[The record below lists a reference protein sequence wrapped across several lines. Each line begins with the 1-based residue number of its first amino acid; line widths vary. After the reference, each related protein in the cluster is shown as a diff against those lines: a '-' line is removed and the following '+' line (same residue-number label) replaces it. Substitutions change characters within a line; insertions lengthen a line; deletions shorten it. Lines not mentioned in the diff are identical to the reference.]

1 MMADNSSIDWSKLPI
16 HHLLKEAHQRI
27 ATKVS
32 RQWSDEVL
40 VSAGNDI
47 NDKVTQ
53 VQTEMMVDEQCR
65 GYGLRAMQDIP
76 EHTILGLF
84 PIHYAVN
91 ETTGHM
97 YDMINDDTY
106 LKHEMVAFKDAM
118 STPEQQEAFLY
129 QSAGNAVLQEH
140 FRNFVASQKDLTAD
154 ANDPASIPI
163 MTQYRPD
170 FIGVSLR
177 KYATKAYCG
186 HLAQQALDRA
196 QVQAVIAKHYKPPM
210 TMEIYHTM
218 LDELIEIMSQTMNAI
233 PIMFADVSPLM
244 ILVSIHPIA
253 ANQPIVAYC
262 NIEQMLAASHPV
274 IAKTIRHFQRN
285 ETPGYD
291 RFDKHAEEHMQT
303 VLKAFQQEL
312 VHIRQMTSK

>member
-1 MMADNSSIDWSKLPI
+1 MADASSIDWSKLPI

-40 VSAGNDI
+40 MAAGNDI

-53 VQTEMMVDEQCR
+53 VQTETMVDEQGR
-65 GYGLRAMQDIP
+65 VYGLRAMQDIP
-76 EHTILGLF
+76 KHTILGLF

-97 YDMINDDTY
+97 YDIINADTY
-106 LKHEMVAFKDAM
+106 LKHEMVVFRDAM
-118 STPEQQEAFLY
+118 STPERQEAFLD
-129 QSAGNAVLQEH
+129 QSTGNAALQEH
-140 FRNFVASQKDLTAD
+140 FRNYVAAQKDLTAD
-154 ANDPASIPI
+154 SNDPTAMPI
-163 MTQYRPD
+163 LTQYRPD

-177 KYATKAYCG
+177 KYGTEPYCG
-186 HLAQQALDRA
+186 HLAQQALDQT
-196 QVQAVIAKHYKPPM
+196 QVEAVIAKHYKPPM

-218 LDELIEIMSQTMNAI
+218 LDELIEIMSQTMNAV

-244 ILVSIHPIA
+244 ILVSIRPIA
-253 ANQPIVAYC
+253 AYQPIVAYC

-274 IAKTIRHFQRN
+274 IGKMIRHFQRN
-285 ETPGYD
+285 RTPGYD
-291 RFDKHAEEHMQT
+291 RFGKHAEEHMRT

-312 VHIRQMTSK
+312 AHIQQMTSM